1 MLPQIRSQFDQ
12 QLGQDLENGGNQENM
27 GLIGQMD
34 GNKTINIQNIAGV
47 IEQHEI
53 ERLRRLIFRS
63 TKGKSFLFVEQF
75 ANFGDDQG

>member
-53 ERLRRLIFRS
+53 ER
-63 TKGKSFLFVEQF
+63 
-75 ANFGDDQG
+75 